1 MMPSDLECHSCYPG
15 VPERDWRTQEEMT
28 CESCTL
34 AALAEAA
41 PPC

>member
-1 MMPSDLECHSCYPG
+1 MPADRLRHAGYGFAGSQIG
-15 VPERDWRTQEEMT
+15 TQEEIT